1 MASKRRAAGELDES
15 LVALLERE
23 ERPLT
28 GLILTEMLREQG
40 EVVAV
45 SLVFRA
51 LRKLVECGTLHKLL
65 LSRGYVPTRSPNE
78 IYLHCT
84 ACGSVGRI
92 ANEETFLKI
101 EGAAEHSRFRVTRP
115 IVEVVGRC
123 VHCLQ
128 READDVAPP
137 RPQSAAIATTKST
150 HASTE
155 ASVRK

>member
-15 LVALLERE
+15 LVAFLERE
-23 ERPLT
+23 GRPLT
-28 GLILTEMLREQG
+28 GFVLTEMLREQG
-40 EVVAV
+40 EVVAI

-51 LRKLVECGTLHKLL
+51 LRKLVERGKLHKLL

-92 ANEETFLKI
+92 ANAESFQKI
-101 EGAAEHSRFRVTRP
+101 EDAAKRSRFRVTRP

-123 VHCLQ
+123 AHCLEQ
-128 READDVAPP
+128 EAADATPP
-137 RPQSAAIATTKST
+137 RGQSAAIATTKSV
-150 HASTE
+150 HASVE
-155 ASVRK
+155 ASVRR

>member
-15 LVALLERE
+15 LVAFLERE
-23 ERPLT
+23 GRPLT
-28 GLILTEMLREQG
+28 GLMLTAMLRERG

-65 LSRGYVPTRSPNE
+65 LSRGYVPARSPDE

-92 ANEETFLKI
+92 ANAESFQKI
-101 EGAAEHSRFRVTRP
+101 EDAAERSSFRVTRP
-115 IVEVVGRC
+115 IVEVMGRC
-123 VHCLQ
+123 AHCLG
-128 READDVAPP
+128 READDVAPR
-137 RPQSAAIATTKST
+137 RPQSAAIATTKSA
-150 HASTE
+150 HASVE
-155 ASVRK
+155 ASVRR

>member
-15 LVALLERE
+15 LGAFLERE

-28 GLILTEMLREQG
+28 GLMLTEMLREQG

-51 LRKLVECGTLHKLL
+51 LRKLVERGTLHKLL

-84 ACGSVGRI
+84 TCGSVGRI
-92 ANEETFLKI
+92 ANEESFLKI
-101 EGAAEHSRFRVTRP
+101 EDAAERCRFRVTRP

-123 VHCLQ
+123 AHCLE
-128 READDVAPP
+128 REAADAAPL
-137 RPQSAAIATTKST
+137 RGQSAAIATTKSA
-150 HASTE
+150 HASVE
-155 ASVRK
+155 ASVRR

>member
-1 MASKRRAAGELDES
+1 MASKRRAAGELDEF

-23 ERPLT
+23 GRPLT
-28 GLILTEMLREQG
+28 GLMLAEMLREQG

-51 LRKLVECGTLHKLL
+51 LRKLVECGILHKLL

-84 ACGSVGRI
+84 ACGTIGRI
-92 ANEETFLKI
+92 ANEESFLKI
-101 EGAAEHSRFRVTRP
+101 EAAAERSRFRVTRP

-123 VHCLQ
+123 AHCLE
-128 READDVAPP
+128 READDAAPL
-137 RPQSAAIATTKST
+137 RGQSAAIAATKSA
-150 HASTE
+150 HASVE
-155 ASVRK
+155 ASVRR